1 MPRRTWPQ
9 SPLQRELLRL
19 LRPPMPQLAR
29 QVSEQAA
36 PKLAEVGRSHAGR
49 PAAEVLPALEEA
61 VRLVGGEP
69 DLAAL
74 AEFAEQ
80 IEAGEN
86 PFV

>member
-1 MPRRTWPQ
+1 MPRRTRPQ

>member
-1 MPRRTWPQ
+1 MVRRTPRQ

-19 LRPPMPQLAR
+19 LRPPLPQLAR

-36 PKLAEVGRSHAGR
+36 PRLAEVGRSHAGR
-49 PAAEVLPALEEA
+49 PAAEVVPALEEA
-61 VRLVGGEP
+61 VRSVGGEP
-69 DLAAL
+69 DAAAL

-86 PFV
+86 PFL

>member
-1 MPRRTWPQ
+1 MARRTRRQ

-19 LRPPMPQLAR
+19 LRPPVPQLAR

-36 PKLAEVGRSHAGR
+36 YGLAEVGRSHAGR

-61 VRLVGGEP
+61 VRSVGGKP
-69 DLAAL
+69 DRAAL
-74 AEFAEQ
+74 VEFAEQ

-86 PFV
+86 PFL